1 MTDQLDPC
9 VICATRPQWAEREV
23 CPPCYL
29 ELRHALAAL
38 PEVYDWLGVCMVSLP
53 ASWRTSTIRG
63 SLVDA
68 PAPMPLEFADA
79 RARISNRLWF
89 WVQAVLEAKR
99 PQRPGP
105 AEPTV
110 ASAAAWLGRQL
121 GWITRQPAIQSFA
134 RDVADL
140 HRHAQGSAPWDGVRR
155 DLPGTC
161 PSCGCLSLSF
171 FGGDSSIRCRIRDCA
186 AALSWAQYEQLVR
199 ERLVKAGT
207 PGSAAAA

>member
-1 MTDQLDPC
+1 VTDQLEAC
-9 VICATRPQWAEREV
+9 VICASRPRWAARVV
-23 CPPCYL
+23 CAPCYL
-29 ELRHALAAL
+29 ELRQALATL

-68 PAPMPLEFADA
+68 PAPMPLELADA
-79 RARISNRLWF
+79 RARISDRISF

-110 ASAAAWLGRQL
+110 ASAAAWLIRQL
-121 GWITRQPAIQSFA
+121 GWITRQPAAETFA
-134 RDVADL
+134 RDLADL

-161 PSCGCLSLSF
+161 PSCGCQSLSF

-186 AALSWAQYEQLVR
+186 ALLSWAQYEQLVQ
-199 ERLVKAGT
+199 ERLAKASA
-207 PGSAAAA
+207 PGGSSAA